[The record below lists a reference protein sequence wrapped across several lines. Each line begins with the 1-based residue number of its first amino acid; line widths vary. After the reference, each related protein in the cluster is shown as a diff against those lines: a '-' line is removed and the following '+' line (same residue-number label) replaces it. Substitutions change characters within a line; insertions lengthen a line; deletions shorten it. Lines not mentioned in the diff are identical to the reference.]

1 MEAKQEFLQ
10 NLINTAEKV
19 AAGDFTARVTE
30 EYSGELGVLGAAFN
44 KMVKAVE
51 ERYKQ
56 IQEEAKEQILRS
68 EKMAS
73 IGRLSAGIAHE
84 LNNPLTGI
92 LTYGSMMLEELK
104 DTKYAE
110 DLTVI
115 TDETVR
121 CRDIVR
127 GLLDFSRDK
136 KLDLRPYSLT
146 TLVSEAVSLL
156 EKTNGFKD
164 VTIQKELDISL
175 PETNMDI
182 TQMRSVVNNLIMNAV
197 DAMHGKG
204 TLALKT
210 QYVPDSNSVCL
221 SVTDN
226 GTGINKDNI
235 AHIFEPFF
243 TTKVVGKGTG
253 LGLFVTYSIVE
264 NHGGSINVESEEG
277 KGTEFTVRLPVK

>member
-210 QYVPDSNSVCL
+210 QYIPDSNSVCL